1 MIKRDGTVVDF
12 YSRVPFR
19 TVKEA
24 TQSMS
29 LMSDDTVTLTIQS
42 ADTIDFDKG
51 DRIVVNGRTYTIR
64 TRVERTIQQNGY
76 YEYRPTFYGRIYD
89 LMKTKYRG
97 TDAYGRSVGLSFDLT
112 YTLKQFLQVLINN
125 TERDYPGLWVLDTE
139 NCPDTETKTISFSN
153 QNCLAVLQNLCKT
166 FETDFQITEADGVCT
181 IHVGK
186 FGSVVTPPNGADYFE
201 WGRGRGLY
209 SFKDSKVDDKAII
222 TRLWVEG
229 GTDNL
234 PTGYRNYSERL
245 QIPYPKRK
253 NRYMHTLYDGTVI
266 KPGDMDI
273 GTDDDERRYIE
284 DEALKEKYG
293 TEEDGKQYDDDIPT
307 HTGTVTSVGSDLY
320 SFVDENMDFDL
331 NAKNAQGTAYLING
345 TSAKITF
352 NTGRLAGQQFDL
364 HSYDHSTKTFTIKPY
379 KDQRGLVIPTE
390 DSEAYRIGEGD
401 QFKITDIIMPDEVLA
416 KAEEELWFDGYD
428 DFLQA
433 SQPRAQYTVTFDRQF
448 FLDNT
453 DYNVDSCYFI
463 PGDYLPI
470 RDERFGVERSIRIQ
484 KVERNLLERHSY
496 TVTVADT
503 ITINIV
509 QQTVIDTINNT
520 QVIQSSGIGNPIKM
534 RRGWRTTQEL
544 LNMVFD
550 TDGYFDGGN
559 IKPLSI
565 DTSLLNVGVKSQQF
579 VLNGVVI
586 EPNLNGNAN
595 LIHLTSGT
603 LIHLTINESGV
614 RTWKMTDMT
623 GLLSSNSGHYVYA
636 RCGKTSSSG
645 VWIVAQ
651 TQYTVEPDDDPN
663 NYYFLVGVLGSIHD
677 GWRDFTTMYGFTRIN
692 GNTIT
697 TGKIVSEDGNNYLDL
712 DGNLFRIGDS
722 ASSVDY
728 GVTKKGQITLHNV
741 KVKSDSGDTADLGV
755 YRGVYNSKYTYFGG
769 DEVTYTSDG
778 ETVTYKH
785 KQGKSTTGIVPTN
798 TTYWDVSSKGKSGD
812 TSFKSTVFCRNASK
826 PSTPTGGS
834 FTSPIPTSTNPS
846 WSDGIPSGTDSIWAS
861 TRIFTMSGSGIQQ
874 DAWTEPRL
882 MSDTD
887 SFDVEF
893 SNQET
898 KPDDPSK
905 AESGVWFDPSDD
917 ATSVDWTKMIWM
929 ATRTKTDGVWG
940 SWVITKIKGE
950 KGKPGDTGDFYEY
963 RYAKNGSTITAP
975 DIKVTDREPSGW
987 DTAMPS
993 VSAFEYV
1000 WMTVAKISGADGSL
1014 LESWSDPIRVNPY
1027 DGKDADRIYLRGT
1040 GYNNNADSIIS
1051 INGEQHTFVT
1061 RGISAM
1067 AINRQTLAITQTKTF
1082 DTYSSGAA
1090 YGDATE
1096 RTNLVSWLDSLDS
1109 TVFVALVSHEAVGWS
1124 SALQAKLQSFGLRY
1138 LSDKSTGRVPFAFLG
1153 YKGLPSGYALMM
1165 QTDTS
1170 ADAAY
1175 AELSTY
1181 VADGQMIVSKD
1192 GKDGEDGKSPA
1203 MLYRGVYDSTKT
1215 YYGTATRVD
1224 CVKYNGHFY
1233 RTRVDAGGSFSNVLP
1248 TDSSKWNDF
1257 GADFES
1263 IATGLLLAEYANIA
1277 GWIFKNS
1284 MLISQKGTID
1294 GDISE
1299 DVEND
1304 NFIPNII
1311 LDAVNGLI
1319 KAGNDIQI
1327 DQNGI
1332 TLTDDNGETVAKIVN
1347 YPISNEID
1355 TSKDS
1360 DSGTL
1365 NITDKGSYF
1374 YFYTANN
1381 YIKQTTQHYLSIGY
1395 LTDKSTLTLNTSKMS
1410 ITLPTPT
1417 SGTITYQNPIYLKC
1431 SLICNGIEVWN
1442 KQTAISGTF
1451 SSGNTYSGELSVNKT
1466 FTAGTDI
1473 PEGNYQIRWQIICH
1487 ALATVSGGSYNVPI
1501 ILSNTYWAY
1510 KKASFNKT
1518 LIGNN
1523 GIFSCWGT
1531 HNYMLSSTSGFVV
1544 RYGDNLMRLGSSGLQ
1559 KSTDGGSTWTSL

>member
-29 LMSDDTVTLTIQS
+29 LMSDDTVSLTIQS
-42 ADTIDFDKG
+42 STLIDFDKG
-51 DRIVVNGRTYTIR
+51 DRIIVNGRTYTIR

-112 YTLKQFLQVLINN
+112 YTLKQFLQVIINN
-125 TERDYPGLWVLDTE
+125 TERDYPGMWVLDIE
-139 NCPDTETKTISFSN
+139 NCPDTDTKTIAFSN
-153 QNCLAVLQNLCKT
+153 QNCLAVLQSLCKT
-166 FETDFQITEADGVCT
+166 FETYFQITESNGVCT

-186 FGSVVTPPNGADYFE
+186 FGNVVAPPNGADYFE
-201 WGRGRGLY
+201 WGRGNGLY
-209 SFKDSKVDDKAII
+209 TFKDSKVDDKAII

-253 NRYMHTLYDGTVI
+253 NLYEHTLYDGTVI
-266 KPGDMDI
+266 KPGEMVI
-273 GTDDDERRYIE
+273 GTDDEEKRYIE
-284 DEALKEKYG
+284 DESLKEKYG

-307 HTGTVTSVGSDLY
+307 HTGKVSSVGSDIY
-320 SFVDENMDFDL
+320 SFVDESMDFDL
-331 NAKNAQGTAYLING
+331 NAKNANGTAYLISG

-390 DSEAYRIGEGD
+390 DSEAYRIGKDDE
-401 QFKITDIIMPDEVLA
+401 FKITDIIMPDEVIA
-416 KAEEELWFDGYD
+416 KAEEKVWFDGYN
-428 DFLQA
+428 DFLQM
-433 SQPRAQYTVTFDRQF
+433 SQPRAQYTVTFDRMF
-448 FLDNT
+448 FLENT
-453 DYNVDSCYFI
+453 EEDVDSCYFT

-470 RDERFGVERSIRIQ
+470 KDTRFGVEKRIRIQ

-496 TVTVADT
+496 TVTVSDT
-503 ITINIV
+503 VNVNII

-520 QVIQSSGIGNPIKM
+520 NVIQSSGISDPVKM

-544 LNMVFD
+544 LNMIFD

-579 VLNGVVI
+579 VLNGVII
-586 EPNLNGNAN
+586 EPNKNGSPSV
-595 LIHLTSGT
+595 ISISSGM

-614 RTWKMTDMT
+614 RTWTMNSITATLQSTD
-623 GLLSSNSGHYVYA
+623 GYYVYA
-636 RCGKTSSSG
+636 KCGKTSQSG
-645 VWIVAQ
+645 IWVVSQ
-651 TQYTVEPDDDPN
+651 NQYMVETDDDPN
-663 NYYFLVGVLGSIHD
+663 NYYFLVGVLGSVHD

-697 TGKIVSEDGNNYLDL
+697 TGKIVSDDGNNYLDL
-712 DGNLFRIGDS
+712 DGNKFRIGDS
-722 ASSVDY
+722 SSSLDFS
-728 GVTKKGQITLHNV
+728 VTKKGQLTLHNV
-741 KVKSDSGDTADLGV
+741 KVLSDSGKTSDIGV
-755 YRGVYNSKYTYFGG
+755 YRGVYNSTYTYYGG
-769 DEVTYTSDG
+769 DEVTYTVNG
-778 ETVTYKH
+778 ETATYKH
-785 KQGKSTTGIVPTN
+785 KPGNATKGVAPTN
-798 TTYWDVSSKGKSGD
+798 TTYWQVSSKGKQGD
-812 TSFKSTVFCRNASK
+812 KGDPGTSVKAQFSADKSTWHDTYQDGDK
-826 PSTPTGGS
+826 WMHLSTDGGTTYGDAIIIKGENGSYVDYS
-834 FTSPIPTSTNPS
+834 FQISAYAFVLVVQRPDIATQEYPADITSWEDTPPIPTYAKPYVWCRMIHYGKDGLATSTDYIRLTGVKGDKGDPGS
-846 WSDGIPSGTDSIWAS
+846 PGSDGI
-861 TRIFTMSGSGIQQ
+861 
-874 DAWTEPRL
+874 
-882 MSDTD
+882 
-887 SFDVEF
+887 
-893 SNQET
+893 N
-898 KPDDPSK
+898 
-905 AESGVWFDPSDD
+905 
-917 ATSVDWTKMIWM
+917 
-929 ATRTKTDGVWG
+929 
-940 SWVITKIKGE
+940 
-950 KGKPGDTGDFYEY
+950 GDFYEY
-963 RYAKNGSTITAP
+963 RYAKNGSTIAP
-975 DIKVTDREPSGW
+975 PSLTVTDRTPSGW
-987 DTAMPS
+987 STSIPS
-993 VSAFEYV
+993 VSALEYV
-1000 WMTVAKISGADGSL
+1000 WLTIAKISGSDDSL
-1014 LESWSDPIRVNPY
+1014 LENWSTPIRVNPY

-1040 GYNNNADSIIS
+1040 GYNNNADAIIS
-1051 INGEQHTFVT
+1051 INGEQRTYKT
-1061 RGISAM
+1061 RGIHAM
-1067 AINRQTLAITQTKTF
+1067 TIKRTTLEVVETKTF
-1082 DTYSSGAA
+1082 DTYDSADA
-1090 YGDATE
+1090 YGDSSNRAS
-1096 RTNLVSWLDSLDS
+1096 LVTWLDSLDS
-1109 TVFVALVSHEAVGWS
+1109 TVFVALVSYDAVGWS
-1124 SALQAKLQSFGLRY
+1124 SSIVKELQSFGLRTLTNY
-1138 LSDKSTGRVPFAFLG
+1138 TTGRVPFAFLG

-1165 QTDTS
+1165 QTS
-1170 ADAAY
+1170 ADASAAY
-1175 AELSTY
+1175 AEVSTY
-1181 VADGQMIVSKD
+1181 VADGQMIVSRD
-1192 GKDGEDGKSPA
+1192 GKDGEDGKSPS
-1203 MLYRGVYDSTKT
+1203 MVYRGVYDANKT

-1233 RTRVDAGGSFSNVLP
+1233 RTRVDAGGSFSNIVP

-1304 NFIPNII
+1304 DFIPNII

-1319 KAGNDIQI
+1319 KAGKDIQI

-1332 TLTDDNGETVAKIVN
+1332 TLNNDNGETVAKIVN

-1365 NITDKGSYF
+1365 NVTDSNNYL

-1381 YIKQTTQHYLSIGY
+1381 YIELSVQHYMSIGY
-1395 LTDKSTLTLNTSKMS
+1395 LTDKSTLTLNSCKLAL
-1410 ITLPTPT
+1410 TLPTPT
-1417 SGTITYQNPIYLKC
+1417 SGTISWQTPIYLKC
-1431 SLICNGIEVWN
+1431 SLICNDIEVWYA
-1442 KQTAISGTF
+1442 QSAISSSL
-1451 SSGNTYSGELSVNKT
+1451 SSGNTYSGTISINKT

-1473 PEGNYQIRWQIICH
+1473 PEGNYQVRWQMILH
-1487 ALATVSGGSYNVPI
+1487 PNASVSGGIYNIPLTV
-1501 ILSNTYWAY
+1501 SNAYWAY

-1523 GIFSCWGT
+1523 GIFSCWGK
-1531 HNYMLSSTSGFVV
+1531 HNYMLSSTSGFVA
-1544 RYGDNLMRLGSSGLQ
+1544 RYGDNLLRLGISGLQ